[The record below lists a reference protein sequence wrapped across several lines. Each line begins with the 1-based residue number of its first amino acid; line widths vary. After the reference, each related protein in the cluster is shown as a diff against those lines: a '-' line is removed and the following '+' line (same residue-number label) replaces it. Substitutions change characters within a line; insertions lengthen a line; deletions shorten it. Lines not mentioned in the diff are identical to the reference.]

1 MTKAEWMER
10 NNFNIN
16 GFTWVICGNDTF
28 VIKDELKEIGFRF
41 SAELKWHIA
50 EEVAIPEGYHLI
62 QIHFDEVYEWN
73 ETYKNAYPFA
83 AAKQKVEDR
92 MRMYD
97 APSLSLF
104 VGIEGERLRD
114 LEVTFVSGRGF
125 SSRYG
130 WTNLYTFKQGENILI
145 WFTQKDL
152 DLEEGQTVL
161 LTGTVKKHD
170 EFRGVKNTQLSRCI
184 IKEM

>member
-28 VIKDELKEIGFRF
+28 VIKDELKAIGFRF

-50 EEVAIPEGYHLI
+50 EEVSIPEGYHLI

-184 IKEM
+184 IKEI